1 MATGSI
7 GLTRKHTMCKHIG
20 FGLVYIVYTLI
31 ILVSGVDASHLIVL
45 LENVPYN
52 ANFTILCSEVV
63 DLYYNSTPGSIEGY
77 CNSSMEL
84 RYNHM
89 EVAEVSFL
97 NASQPYAIPMDVYPS
112 QLNTR
117 LGDSGFFDL
126 WPGGKVKLVA
136 NHIQLD
142 MEVLIVMSSLM
153 AVTTIYIC
161 TMCYLTTCSSP
172 FMNRR
177 GQGYASVVPA
187 Q

>member
-1 MATGSI
+1 
-7 GLTRKHTMCKHIG
+7 MCKHIG
-20 FGLVYIVYTLI
+20 LGVTYIIYTLI
-31 ILVSGVDASHLIVL
+31 TLVSGVDASHLIVL

-63 DLYYNSTPGSIEGY
+63 DLYFNSTPDSIEGY
-77 CNSSMEL
+77 CNSSLEL

-89 EVAEVSFL
+89 EVAEVSFV

-117 LGDSGFFDL
+117 LDDRDFFDL

-142 MEVLIVMSSLM
+142 GEVLIVMLSLM
-153 AVTTIYIC
+153 AVTIVYIC
-161 TMCYLTTCSSP
+161 TMCYLTTCLSS

-177 GQGYASVVPA
+177 GQGYASVIPA
-187 Q
+187 